1 MGNCEK
7 KIIWPGSTQLA
18 PVPAVLVGC
27 GNGIEFKFNL
37 ITVAW
42 CGIVCSKP
50 AMLSISLRPERYS
63 YNIIRTLG
71 EFTVNI
77 PRAQDAAL
85 VDYCGVLS
93 GREHDKFA
101 ECGLTPYNASAVNAP
116 LVGEFPINLECRTT
130 QILELG
136 IHHMFVAKIVAVQV
150 SESAID
156 ANGTLQADKNGLLG
170 YGHGHYYE
178 VKKRLGHFGFSVR
191 KKPGAKIR

>member
-7 KIIWPGSTQLA
+7 KIIWPPSTQLA

-27 GNGIEFKFNL
+27 GDGEKFKFNL

-50 AMLSISLRPERYS
+50 PMLSISLRPERYS
-63 YNIIRTLG
+63 YEIIRALG

-85 VDYCGVLS
+85 VDYCGVVS

-101 ECGLTPYNASAVNAP
+101 ECRLTPQLGSLVKAP
-116 LVGEFPINLECRTT
+116 LIGEFPVALECRTS

-136 IHHMFVAKIVAVQV
+136 VHHMFVAEIMAVQV

-156 ANGTLQADKNGLLG
+156 ANGTLQLQQNGLLG

-178 VKKRLGHFGFSVR
+178 VKKR
-191 KKPGAKIR
+191 